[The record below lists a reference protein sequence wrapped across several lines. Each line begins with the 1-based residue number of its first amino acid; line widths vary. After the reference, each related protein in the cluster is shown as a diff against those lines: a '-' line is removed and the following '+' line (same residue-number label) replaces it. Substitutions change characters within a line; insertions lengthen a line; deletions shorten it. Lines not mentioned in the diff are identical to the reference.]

1 MSERITTTVINPNSL
16 GVVLPVPMLDLTH
29 SSEVRPTVVF
39 RSEFAGEGDPILGD
53 QLMAEYVKALLIH
66 PEPPRAMLFYNS
78 AIRLILEDS
87 PLLEPIRQLASRG
100 SEVLICRT
108 SLQML
113 APGQQPAV
121 GNAAAMAELI
131 DRMRQARL
139 LLWP

>member
-1 MSERITTTVINPNSL
+1 MNDRKTTTVINPNSL
-16 GVVLPVPMLDLTH
+16 GVVLPVPMLDFKH
-29 SSEVRPTVVF
+29 SAEIRPTIVF
-39 RSEFAGEGDPILGD
+39 RSESAGEGDPILGD
-53 QLMAEYVKALLIH
+53 KLMAEFLQALLIH
-66 PEPPRAMLFYNS
+66 PESPRAMLFYNS
-78 AIRLILEDS
+78 AIHLVLAES

-100 SEVLICRT
+100 CEVLICRT

-121 GNAAAMAELI
+121 GTAAAMAELT